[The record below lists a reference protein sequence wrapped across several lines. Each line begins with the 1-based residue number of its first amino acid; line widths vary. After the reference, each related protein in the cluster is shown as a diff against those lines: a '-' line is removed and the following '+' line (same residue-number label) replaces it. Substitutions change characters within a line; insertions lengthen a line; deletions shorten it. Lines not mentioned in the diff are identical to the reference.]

1 MRSFALVLA
10 VTFVA
15 CSGDSPANID
25 ANPAGPKCSG
35 ALYDLCSTEHDCTS
49 AMCRLFMADGFE
61 VCTQACTAGDNT
73 TCPVDSTG
81 AHGTCNTMGICKPA
95 AANMC
100 HL

>member
-10 VTFVA
+10 VIAQA
-15 CSGDSPANID
+15 CGGDAPPMVD
-25 ANPAGPKCSG
+25 ANPAGPKCT
-35 ALYDLCSTEHDCTS
+35 AAVYDLCNTEHDCTS
-49 AMCRLFMADGFE
+49 AMCHLFMADGFQ

-73 TCPVDSTG
+73 TCPVDSSG
-81 AHGTCNTMGICKPA
+81 NHGTCNPMGICKPA